1 MHLISF
7 SPPASPASSA
17 SPAYPPHKIALLP
30 TDNQLVVS
38 GHLSLAPYI
47 QMTNDK

>member
-7 SPPASPASSA
+7 SPPASRASSA

-30 TDNQLVVS
+30 PTITAGNLF
-38 GHLSLAPYI
+38 
-47 QMTNDK
+47 